1 MAGTKF
7 AIFVTVKCKPGTGKD
22 FMPIIMENAV
32 AARRDEP
39 NCHEFRVMTA
49 EGDPDTF
56 HFFEIYTDASWL
68 DVHREQPHFKKYVEK
83 ATPMMAERAIQPLT
97 VHI

>member
-1 MAGTKF
+1 MAGKF
-7 AIFVTVKCKPGTGKD
+7 AIFVTIKCKPGKGAD

-39 NCHEFRVMTA
+39 NCQEFRVMTA
-49 EGDPDTF
+49 KDDPDTF
-56 HFFEIYTDASWL
+56 HFYEVYTNEAAL
-68 DVHREQPHFKKYVEK
+68 DSHREQPHYLKFRDASADLIEDRQIVM
-83 ATPMMAERAIQPLT
+83 TD

>member
-1 MAGTKF
+1 MAGKF
-7 AIFVTVKCKPGTGKD
+7 AIFVTIKCKPGKGKD

-49 EGDPDTF
+49 KDDPDTF
-56 HFFEIYTDASWL
+56 RFFEVYTDEAAL
-68 DVHREQPHFKKYVEK
+68 DTHREQPHYIKFRD
-83 ATPMMAERAIQPLT
+83 AGADLIADRQIQMTT

>member
-1 MAGTKF
+1 MAGKF
-7 AIFVTVKCKPGTGKD
+7 AIFVTIKLKPGTRD
-22 FMPIIMENAV
+22 AFMTHIMENAV

-49 EGDPDTF
+49 QDDPDTF
-56 HFFEIYTDASWL
+56 HFYEVYTDESWL
-68 DVHREQPHFKKYVEK
+68 DYHREQPHFQKYLA
-83 ATPMMAERAIQPLT
+83 ATSDMIDERIVQPTT